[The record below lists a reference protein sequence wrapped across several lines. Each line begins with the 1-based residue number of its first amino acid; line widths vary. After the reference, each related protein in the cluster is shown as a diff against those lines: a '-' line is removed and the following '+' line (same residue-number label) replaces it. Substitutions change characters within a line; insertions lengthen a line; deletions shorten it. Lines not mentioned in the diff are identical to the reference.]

1 MLCNRAANRHMMKT
15 IIYIGALLFMVL
27 GVFAQGTSRVV
38 DYASSM
44 VTFKIKN
51 AGIGV
56 DGSFKEYTATVQFD
70 PKNLGASHIEGKIK
84 TKSINTGINGRD
96 NHLRKEEFFNVDKYP
111 EINFKSTTIK
121 QQGAVYLITGKLTIK
136 DVTKE
141 VSLPLKQSQNGTLEV
156 YESSLTINRLDY
168 HVGEDSWTMSDEVLI
183 TIKIT
188 TK

>member
-1 MLCNRAANRHMMKT
+1 MMKK
-15 IIYIGALLFMVL
+15 IIYTGVL
-27 GVFAQGTSRVV
+27 VFLTFVVLAQGTPHTV
-38 DYASSM
+38 DYASST

-56 DGSFKEYTATVQFD
+56 EGNFKEYSAAIQLD
-70 PKNLGASHIEGKIK
+70 PKNLEASYLEGKIK
-84 TKSINTGINGRD
+84 TKSISTGINARD
-96 NHLRKEEFFNVDKYP
+96 NHLRKEEFFYSDKYP
-111 EINFKSTTIK
+111 EIHFKSTALK
-121 QQGAVYLITGKLTIK
+121 AQGNSYTVTGKLTIK

-141 VSLPLKQSQNGTLEV
+141 VSFVLKQSKNGTLDV
-156 YESSLTINRLDY
+156 YETSLTINRLDY